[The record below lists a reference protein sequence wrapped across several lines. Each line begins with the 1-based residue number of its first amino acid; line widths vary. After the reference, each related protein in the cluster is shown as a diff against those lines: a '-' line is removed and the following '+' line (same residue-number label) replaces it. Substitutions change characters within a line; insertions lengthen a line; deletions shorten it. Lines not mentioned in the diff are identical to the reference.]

1 MVLFV
6 FGQIV
11 IALLTLCTLQSNLS
25 THLVTSVIFCSKNL
39 GIKKRPNSSLNH
51 YNTYQWACQEIPC
64 PVKKNLAALPCC
76 APGLEYFDFCS
87 QIWYPLNYIK

>member
-11 IALLTLCTLQSNLS
+11 IALFTLCTLQSNLS

-51 YNTYQWACQEIPC
+51 YTISAAAMSSICFHPVWIQKNTIR
-64 PVKKNLAALPCC
+64 
-76 APGLEYFDFCS
+76 
-87 QIWYPLNYIK
+87 